1 MIIHMNTMSNSDV
14 HVCHCYTTIIHS
26 LLIIIYSDGSC
37 TWKIHVRSVYC
48 TVLCIPS
55 ANDIIVCAS
64 LDFHSDKA
72 SNMQTSLHTSLHAAI
87 MDEDSVSEMY
97 LFSFRRL
104 CRFWTSDVC
113 ITRCMY
119 NIHKT
124 ALARQETGD
133 MILNWYPYYP
143 WTKSTD
149 MCKWRQTQTPHSLND
164 RVPHNVLKC
173 KPCTCSHKYI

>member
-87 MDEDSVSEMY
+87 MMKTPCQKCTYSASADYAVSELPMFA
-97 LFSFRRL
+97 LHAA
-104 CRFWTSDVC
+104 C
-113 ITRCMY
+113 IISTRQLW
-119 NIHKT
+119 HVK
-124 ALARQETGD
+124 RQGT
-133 MILNWYPYYP
+133 WY
-143 WTKSTD
+143 STD
-149 MCKWRQTQTPHSLND
+149 TRIIHGPKVQTCASEGK
-164 RVPHNVLKC
+164 LK
-173 KPCTCSHKYI
+173 PPIPLMIESHTMS